1 MDLSPGKKPNE
12 MAEEIWSCGM
22 RPRQSWTREQEL
34 AVLYLKFH
42 FKERGHP
49 KLAVLAKALN
59 RSQGSLW
66 VRIAKFDF
74 LDPEIDGGQSGVAR
88 LTHEIWAE
96 YEADLDGVLAAA
108 ERAYLK
114 FVR

>member
-1 MDLSPGKKPNE
+1 
-12 MAEEIWSCGM
+12 M

-42 FKERGHP
+42 FKERGHS
-49 KLAVLAKALN
+49 KIAALAKALN

-66 VRIAKFDF
+66 TRIASFDF
-74 LDPEIDGGQSGVAR
+74 LDPEIDGGLSSVAK
-88 LTHEIWAE
+88 LTHEIWGE
-96 YEADLDGVLAAA
+96 YGADPDGVLAAA

-114 FVR
+114 FVG